1 MMLPKRKAA
10 RLKGYDYCQPGAYF
24 VTICA
29 KGRRCLFGSIPPSS
43 GSGNGGPMPAS
54 APTISQRVRIFKGRV
69 AHETGCCVFQRSFYD
84 HIVRSEAEYREIH
97 EYILT
102 NPARWA
108 MDTFYTEGEVL

>member
-1 MMLPKRKAA
+1 
-10 RLKGYDYCQPGAYF
+10 
-24 VTICA
+24 
-29 KGRRCLFGSIPPSS
+29 
-43 GSGNGGPMPAS
+43 MPAS
-54 APTISQRVRIFKGRV
+54 APTISQRVRTFKGRV

>member
-1 MMLPKRKAA
+1 MLSPLGRTVQKY
-10 RLKGYDYCQPGAYF
+10 LQMIPGITAY
-24 VTICA
+24 VVMPNHLH
-29 KGRRCLFGSIPPSS
+29 CLIVIP

-54 APTISQRVRIFKGRV
+54 APTISQRVRTFKGRV